1 MSLNGQSSGDFKET
15 SGRVQMHHVGFRNT
29 MGALSSDA
37 FTQANPPVVVAT
49 ANVSTTLAGVVQL
62 GVLGGSVAFTRP
74 DGGANVHGGAVQISA
89 AYDATLVPL
98 GIYINDA
105 NGNRWEN
112 APGVASGLGA
122 YLSGLGCISVSIYET
137 KRQVGGSTALTY
149 ANGDRLYA
157 SVNGYLTNRLADAYE
172 YNVSGQ
178 NDIKFCTLMGVCKNA
193 PTASSPLLTL
203 DLRV

>member
-1 MSLNGQSSGDFKET
+1 MALNGQSSGDFKET
-15 SGRVQMHHVGFRNT
+15 SGRVQMHHIGIRNT
-29 MGALSSDA
+29 MGALAADA

-49 ANVSTTLAGVVQL
+49 ANVSTTLANVTAL

-74 DGGANVHGGAVQISA
+74 DGGANVHGGAVQISS

-105 NGNRWEN
+105 NGNRFEN
-112 APGVASGLGA
+112 TPGTASGLGA
-122 YLSGLGCISVSIYET
+122 YLCNGGCISVSIYES
-137 KRQVGGSTALTY
+137 KRQVGGSTTLTY
-149 ANGDRLYA
+149 AAGDRLYA

-178 NDIKFCTLMGVCKNA
+178 NAIEFVTLMGVCKNA